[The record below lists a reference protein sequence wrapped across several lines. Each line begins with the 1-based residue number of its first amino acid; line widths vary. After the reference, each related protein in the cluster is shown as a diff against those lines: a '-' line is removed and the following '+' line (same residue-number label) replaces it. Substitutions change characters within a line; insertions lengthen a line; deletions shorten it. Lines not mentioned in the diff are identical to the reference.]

1 VVQRAQNWHSQR
13 LSDGGGCHVE
23 NHSSASGESLMLIRT
38 LVAVLLILF
47 VGLPGFVLVESFSS
61 SFQSC
66 MEQQTGREGLA
77 LIISY
82 SRCSA
87 RFVNEHNGG
96 LSALASL
103 MVAAFTFTLWLI
115 ASSQFR
121 HARDIDRA
129 QLWPHA
135 RHAD

>member
-1 VVQRAQNWHSQR
+1 
-13 LSDGGGCHVE
+13 
-23 NHSSASGESLMLIRT
+23 MLIRT
-38 LVAVLLILF
+38 LVAVLLVLF
-47 VGLPGFVLVESFSS
+47 VGLPGFVWIESFSS
-61 SFQSC
+61 SFRSC

-103 MVAAFTFTLWLI
+103 MVRVHFYTL
-115 ASSQFR
+115 AHRQQSVE
-121 HARDIDRA
+121 ARSGY
-129 QLWPHA
+129 
-135 RHAD
+135 